1 VASVATCRAVQNA
14 SMMPSVRPL
23 VVTALAILCS
33 SWKPVRAQEVVN
45 DPQLLGTTMVI
56 RGLKLYVFGGMG
68 TNSTSPQ
75 NVLWEFDLGTR
86 LWSAVTPNSEDK
98 PPGRMFHS
106 ATMTH
111 DGRYMVVHGGMAC
124 FTRIQMAS
132 LEKGLKEYH
141 MQQDSIEYSTALED
155 VWMFDFVT
163 RMWSELSPQR
173 VRRAATC
180 PTAEGVEKLESGA
193 AHLVPWSW
201 MKLLLAAA
209 SVLLV
214 SRT

>member
-1 VASVATCRAVQNA
+1 VVVLLCASFNVVQ
-14 SMMPSVRPL
+14 
-23 VVTALAILCS
+23 
-33 SWKPVRAQEVVN
+33 AQEVVN

-56 RGLKLYVFGGMG
+56 RGLKLYVFGGMV
-68 TNSTSPQ
+68 TNSTTPQ
-75 NVLWEFDLGTR
+75 DILWEFDLTTR
-86 LWSAVTPNSEDK
+86 LWSAVTPASEDK

-124 FTRIQMAS
+124 FTRIQMVS

-141 MQQDSIEYSTALED
+141 MQQDSLEYSTALED

-173 VRRAATC
+173 IRRVASC
-180 PTAEGVEKLESGA
+180 PTAEGVEKIESGSA
-193 AHLVPWSW
+193 RLAQWSW
-201 MKLLLAAA
+201 MQLLFVAVVAAM
-209 SVLLV
+209 V
-214 SRT
+214 SRKE